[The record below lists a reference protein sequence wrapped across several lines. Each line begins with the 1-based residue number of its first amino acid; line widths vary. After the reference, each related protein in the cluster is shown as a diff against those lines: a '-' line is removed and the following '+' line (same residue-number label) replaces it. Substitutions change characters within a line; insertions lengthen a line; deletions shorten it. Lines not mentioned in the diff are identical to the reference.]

1 MTSKELV
8 KIAYDALD
16 DKKGCNINVIDISE
30 ISTIADYFVIAG
42 GTNDNHVKALADN
55 VQEELYKAGFNAKN
69 IEGYDN
75 AKWILM
81 DFADIIV
88 HVFNEEDRLFYD
100 LERIW
105 RDGKYVEVTDL

>member
-55 VQEELYKAGFNAKN
+55 VQEELYKAGFHAKN

-81 DFADIIV
+81 DIADIIV

-105 RDGKYVEVTDL
+105 RDGKYVEGTDL